1 MKMNR
6 NEVLE
11 WLESIQENYAMQD
24 ETQEV
29 TQALLQAIADVK
41 AMDKLEQIVKSTTT
55 RIVYER
61 KFEEVK
67 QIVNN
72 AMQKEEEP
80 EEGEEGAEVIDAEGI
95 ESSEEGLSANASKV
109 QELADTLASEIEA
122 EGIAASGES
131 SEDENNNEDDD
142 I

>member
-80 EEGEEGAEVIDAEGI
+80 EEVEVTSCVDL
-95 ESSEEGLSANASKV
+95 SSLS
-109 QELADTLASEIEA
+109 L
-122 EGIAASGES
+122 S
-131 SEDENNNEDDD
+131 SQVWCSWWR
-142 I
+142 

>member
-29 TQALLQAIADVK
+29 AQALLQAIEDVK

-55 RIVYER
+55 RLAYDR

-80 EEGEEGAEVIDAEGI
+80 EEVEVTSCVGCIHSKESEPTAYNCATCEKFSNYDSAENYKE
-95 ESSEEGLSANASKV
+95 
-109 QELADTLASEIEA
+109 
-122 EGIAASGES
+122 
-131 SEDENNNEDDD
+131 
-142 I
+142 